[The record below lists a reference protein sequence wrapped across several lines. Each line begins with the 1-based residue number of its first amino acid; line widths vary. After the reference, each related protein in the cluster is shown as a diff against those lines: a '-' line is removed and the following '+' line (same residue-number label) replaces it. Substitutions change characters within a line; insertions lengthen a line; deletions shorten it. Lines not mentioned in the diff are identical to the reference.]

1 MNASET
7 LVCKKFCG
15 SRKNASKI
23 QVVAWVSGI
32 NKYLFKKK
40 KKKKKRGLVEGKL
53 AHLMSMLTEL

>member
-1 MNASET
+1 MNASEK

-40 KKKKKRGLVEGKL
+40 KKRKKEAWWKGNSSTSHVH
-53 AHLMSMLTEL
+53 AD

>member
-40 KKKKKRGLVEGKL
+40 KKEKKRLGGRETSTSNVH
-53 AHLMSMLTEL
+53 AD